1 MGIGND
7 LASAFISFTFFF
19 FTYSTDVIP
28 KRVVVPLQK
37 IRIYDQFSAACLRI
51 IHSFFLTSSLA
62 RRTIEKLVFPS
73 TFMICLDFY
82 AFFFF
87 FFGAA
92 AAVGGTE
99 G

>member
-7 LASAFISFTFFF
+7 LASAFISFTFF

-51 IHSFFLTSSLA
+51 IHSFFFDQLL
-62 RRTIEKLVFPS
+62 
-73 TFMICLDFY
+73 
-82 AFFFF
+82 
-87 FFGAA
+87 GA
-92 AAVGGTE
+92 THN
-99 G
+99 

>member
-1 MGIGND
+1 LGT
-7 LASAFISFTFFF
+7 ISPRLLYLLLFF

-87 FFGAA
+87 CGAA